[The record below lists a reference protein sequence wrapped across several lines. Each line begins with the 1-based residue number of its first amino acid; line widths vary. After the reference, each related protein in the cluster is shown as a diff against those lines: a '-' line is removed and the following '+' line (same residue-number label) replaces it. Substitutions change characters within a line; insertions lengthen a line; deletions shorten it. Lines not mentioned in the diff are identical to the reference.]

1 MAVAVVVVVVVLVL
15 VVCKGVLVHGV
26 VDATVGAVIVVLVV
40 VYAELSIC
48 VVTVVAWTET
58 LADELVA
65 STKVLDIVLAKV
77 VLLED
82 STVCD
87 SDSDRVKMILSAII
101 IVMRIARRSSSR
113 IIMIRRRFLYQ

>member
-40 VYAELSIC
+40 VYAELPIC

-65 STKVLDIVLAKV
+65 STRVC
-77 VLLED
+77 LLYTSPSPRD
-82 STVCD
+82 
-87 SDSDRVKMILSAII
+87 
-101 IVMRIARRSSSR
+101 
-113 IIMIRRRFLYQ
+113 